1 VCRKSGRKGV
11 GKRLYRE
18 MEKRFKQKG
27 ARMAIVDVESNNP
40 AGFRFVKGL
49 GFKQAESYIW
59 FSKNIE
65 E

>member
-1 VCRKSGRKGV
+1 
-11 GKRLYRE
+11 

-40 AGFRFVKGL
+40 AGTRFVKGL

-59 FSKNIE
+59 FSKKHRRIALRKAGTGL
-65 E
+65 